1 MAYHSQI
8 GQDKWVESVLGPK
21 KNGYFVELGACDGVY
36 YSNTLYF
43 EKEHNWGGLCIE
55 PNDIYFEKLVQTRN
69 CNVSNELVSSEEG
82 HLMDFLMCDS
92 TSGISNTA
100 GPFTKSDKIVK
111 KRTTTLGALLDK
123 YRAPSVIDYLSL
135 DVEGHEYS
143 ILSTFPYD
151 KYKFRT
157 LTVEHNAPHV
167 GPSEQ
172 EKIRILLESKGYRY
186 IRGNE
191 DIHNW
196 GHGPIDDFYIWVGDL
211 AWVT

>member
-1 MAYHSQI
+1 
-8 GQDKWVESVLGPK
+8 
-21 KNGYFVELGACDGVY
+21 
-36 YSNTLYF
+36 
-43 EKEHNWGGLCIE
+43 
-55 PNDIYFEKLVQTRN
+55 
-69 CNVSNELVSSEEG
+69 
-82 HLMDFLMCDS
+82 MCDS

-100 GPFTKSDKIVK
+100 GPFTKSDKMVK

-196 GHGPIDDFYIWVGDL
+196 GHGPIDDFYIWGG
-211 AWVT
+211 